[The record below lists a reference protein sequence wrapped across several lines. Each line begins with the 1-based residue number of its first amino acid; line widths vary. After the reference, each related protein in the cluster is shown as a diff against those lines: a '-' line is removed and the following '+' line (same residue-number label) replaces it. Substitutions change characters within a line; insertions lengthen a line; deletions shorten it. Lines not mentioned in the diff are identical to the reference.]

1 MLEKTRKNLEILQDQ
16 YNEARDNFELKST
29 ELNAVMKENH
39 ELKLEFEAH
48 KTSND
53 SLLNSLKKENQEL
66 LENISTLKNELLQK
80 EKFTVDLEQ
89 SSVKER
95 EKLSKEL
102 SESTSKLTV
111 LSEEKDSLNKEI
123 TILKKELSEWKKRAE
138 DRSEIDELMILVSEL
153 DEQKSKYKQKLCD
166 LGVEISSDEEEEGSD
181 DGTDE
186 D

>member
-1 MLEKTRKNLEILQDQ
+1 M
-16 YNEARDNFELKST
+16 
-29 ELNAVMKENH
+29 
-39 ELKLEFEAH
+39 
-48 KTSND
+48 
-53 SLLNSLKKENQEL
+53 
-66 LENISTLKNELLQK
+66 
-80 EKFTVDLEQ
+80 
-89 SSVKER
+89 KER